1 VNSLNKKI
9 LVYSAGRTGSTLV
22 WQCLRELF
30 SEVKKIHPREMV
42 DFLSDSIDCVI
53 VERDPVPSFLS
64 YVRCEA
70 FKGDVKEFLK
80 AIDNMDLDPAWWAE
94 TLTRYRALLY
104 CVAYVKK
111 NYKGRILLLD
121 YNKFNNNYEYLFTQ
135 FENFFNISI
144 GESDR
149 EKIIK
154 KTNRDHNAKIQSN
167 LTDFESWDS
176 DSQIHG
182 HHIASDSEE
191 DYNFLGLEPQKILN
205 EFLKREFSI
214 DTYPIPPENG
224 EMGA

>member
-64 YVRCEA
+64 YVRCEV
-70 FKGDVKEFLK
+70 FKGDLKEFLNSIGK
-80 AIDNMDLDPAWWAE
+80 TNIDEYLM
-94 TLTRYRALLY
+94 RYRALLY
-104 CVAYVKK
+104 CVAYIKK
-111 NYKGRILLLD
+111 KYKGRILLLD

-154 KTNRDHNAKIQSN
+154 KTNRDCNAKIQSN

-182 HHIASDSEE
+182 HHIASNSEE
-191 DYNFLGLEPQKILN
+191 DYNFLSLETEKKLN
-205 EFLKREFSI
+205 EFFKREFSI

>member
-1 VNSLNKKI
+1 
-9 LVYSAGRTGSTLV
+9 
-22 WQCLRELF
+22 
-30 SEVKKIHPREMV
+30 MV

-64 YVRCEA
+64 YVRCEV
-70 FKGDVKEFLK
+70 FKGDLKEFLNSIGK
-80 AIDNMDLDPAWWAE
+80 TNIDEYLM
-94 TLTRYRALLY
+94 RYRALLY
-104 CVAYVKK
+104 CVAYIKK
-111 NYKGRILLLD
+111 KYKGRILLLD

-154 KTNRDHNAKIQSN
+154 KTNRDCNAKIQSN

-191 DYNFLGLEPQKILN
+191 DYNFLGLETEKKLN
-205 EFLKREFSI
+205 EFFKREFSI

>member
-1 VNSLNKKI
+1 M
-9 LVYSAGRTGSTLV
+9 A
-22 WQCLRELF
+22 
-30 SEVKKIHPREMV
+30 

-53 VERDPVPSFLS
+53 VERDPVPSFFS
-64 YVRCEA
+64 YVRCEV
-70 FKGDVKEFLK
+70 FKGDPKEFLNSIGK
-80 AIDNMDLDPAWWAE
+80 TNIDEYLM
-94 TLTRYRALLY
+94 RYRALLY

-154 KTNRDHNAKIQSN
+154 KTNRDCNAKIQSN

-191 DYNFLGLEPQKILN
+191 DYNFLGLETEKKLN
-205 EFLKREFSI
+205 EFFKREFSI

>member
-9 LVYSAGRTGSTLV
+9 LVYSAGRTGSTFV

-30 SEVKKIHPREMV
+30 SEVKKIHPTEMA

-64 YVRCEA
+64 YVRCEV
-70 FKGDVKEFLK
+70 FKGDPKEFLNTIGK
-80 AIDNMDLDPAWWAE
+80 TNLDGY
-94 TLTRYRALLY
+94 LIRYRDLLY

-154 KTNRDHNAKIQSN
+154 KTNRAHNAKIQSN
-167 LTDFESWDS
+167 LTDFKSYDS
-176 DSQIHG
+176 DSHIHG
-182 HHIASDSEE
+182 HHIASNSEE
-191 DYNFLGLEPQKILN
+191 DYNFLSLEFQKKLN

-214 DTYPIPPENG
+214 NTYPIPPQNKK
-224 EMGA
+224 MGA

>member
-1 VNSLNKKI
+1 
-9 LVYSAGRTGSTLV
+9 
-22 WQCLRELF
+22 
-30 SEVKKIHPREMV
+30 MV
-42 DFLSDSIDCVI
+42 DYLSDSIDCVI

-70 FKGDVKEFLK
+70 FKGDTKEFLN
-80 AIDNMDLDPAWWAE
+80 AIAKTNLDE
-94 TLTRYRALLY
+94 HLSRYEALLL

-111 NYKGRILLLD
+111 NYKGRILSLD

-154 KTNRDHNAKIQSN
+154 KTNRVHNAKIQSN
-167 LTDFESWDS
+167 LTDFESYDS

-182 HHIASDSEE
+182 HHIASNSEE
-191 DYNFLGLEPQKILN
+191 DYNFLSLETQKKLN
-205 EFLKREFSI
+205 DFFELEFSL
-214 DTYPIPPENG
+214 DTYPISPPNK
-224 EMGA
+224 

>member
-1 VNSLNKKI
+1 M
-9 LVYSAGRTGSTLV
+9 

-42 DFLSDSIDCVI
+42 DYLSDSIDCII

-70 FKGDVKEFLK
+70 FKGDLKEFLN
-80 AIDNMDLDPAWWAE
+80 AIANINLDIY
-94 TLTRYRALLY
+94 LTRYRALLY
-104 CVAYVKK
+104 CVEYVKK

-154 KTNRDHNAKIQSN
+154 KTNRVHNAKIQSN
-167 LTDFESWDS
+167 LTDFESCDS
-176 DSQIHG
+176 ESHIHG
-182 HHIASDSEE
+182 HHIASNSEE
-191 DYNFLGLEPQKILN
+191 DYNFLGLETQKKLN
-205 EFLKREFSI
+205 EFFELESSLY
-214 DTYPIPPENG
+214 TYPIPPK
-224 EMGA
+224 